1 MPNVFAVWDLIPG
14 PQLAH
19 VGFQEGILVAELIG
33 GLNPRPIDYA
43 GVPRVTYCD
52 PEVASM
58 GLTEAQAVEKFGAEN
73 IATFKYDLAGNGKT
87 QILKSA
93 GLIKLIRE
101 KNGPVVGIHM
111 VGARAGEMIAE
122 AQLIYNLEAMPEDVA
137 PLLHAHPTVSEA
149 MGEAHMALAGK
160 PLHVHD

>member
-1 MPNVFAVWDLIPG
+1 
-14 PQLAH
+14 
-19 VGFQEGILVAELIG
+19 
-33 GLNPRPIDYA
+33 
-43 GVPRVTYCD
+43 
-52 PEVASM
+52 M

-122 AQLIYNLEAMPEDVA
+122 AQLIYNWEAMPEDVA